1 MTKGITILKDVD
13 DKTLLVLFSQ
23 VAGVRIESND
33 GFVWSDFLP
42 QIQTGPL
49 KCK

>member
-13 DKTLLVLFSQ
+13 DKTLFSQ

-33 GFVWSDFLP
+33 GFVHVWSDFLP